1 MWAFEVT
8 GSALVLSGLIVSHDL
23 AAPVVTLFFGAHGLS
38 THVGNSCFALYLQG
52 ECTVE
57 ALTRRI
63 KSNKA
68 EPNHPTKGPQM
79 PRLARG

>member
-23 AAPVVTLFFGAHGLS
+23 AAPVVTLFLGLM
-38 THVGNSCFALYLQG
+38 GCRLQFLFRTLPARG
-52 ECTVE
+52 MHCTVK
-57 ALTRRI
+57 APTRQI

-68 EPNHPTKGPQM
+68 EPNHPTKSPQM